1 MAAMILDAQTNA
13 FKDADTPL
21 IWDEQAQAYKDST
34 GLVYDERAG
43 VWSERWGTSK
53 KLIIFDGSK
62 GGDNTAVTGG
72 YTKGYNANGSSGS
85 FSISNESL
93 TVIGA
98 STGNQGE
105 CGAVSKKPIDF
116 STYKKLGFRICS
128 IRQSIYY
135 ASYNYTAFR
144 ISITKSA
151 GFNNVNN
158 DVIISVDYRKEVNL
172 NEDTYIDISNMSV
185 KTGFVQFIGYAGS
198 GGATFTKIWLE

>member
-1 MAAMILDAQTNA
+1 MAAIIWDAQTNA

-21 IWDEQAQAYKDST
+21 IWDEQAQAYKGST
-34 GLVYDERAG
+34 GLVYDESAG

-98 STGNQGE
+98 SSGNQGE

-116 STYKKLGFRICS
+116 STYEKLGFRISS

-135 ASYNYTAFR
+135 ASNNYPAFR
-144 ISITKSA
+144 ISITKSR
-151 GFNNVNN
+151 GFNK
-158 DVIISVDYRKEVNL
+158 DIIISVDYRKEVSL

-185 KTGFVQFIGYAGS
+185 KTGFIQFAGYSGS
-198 GGATFTKIWLE
+198 GEATFTKIWLE